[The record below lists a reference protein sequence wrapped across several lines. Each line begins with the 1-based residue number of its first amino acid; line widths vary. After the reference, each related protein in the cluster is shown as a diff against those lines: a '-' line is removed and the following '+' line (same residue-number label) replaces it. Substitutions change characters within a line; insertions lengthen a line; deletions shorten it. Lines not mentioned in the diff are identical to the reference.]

1 MVISVTMRY
10 CYFTTKCRKGSD
22 DKPEDT
28 HYGFEWAGPFTACP
42 STAYLLYHDSQSTES
57 DAQSV
62 TQTGS
67 GLKAQS
73 QTRTESALKAQSGYE
88 KLFRAIHTY
97 DLETVDRMIRDYPS
111 PRVGDPEALT
121 RSDAH
126 FEMCESGLHELF
138 YDALDEHD
146 TNTALFCVAIMKFAR
161 DHQLLE
167 KYPYVV
173 IHS

>member
-1 MVISVTMRY
+1 MRY

-22 DKPEDT
+22 DKPEDI
-28 HYGFEWAGPFTACP
+28 HHGFAWAGPFTACP

-57 DAQSV
+57 A
-62 TQTGS
+62 T
-67 GLKAQS
+67 
-73 QTRTESALKAQSGYE
+73 QTRTESGLKAQSGYE

-97 DLETVDRMIRDYPS
+97 DLETVDHMIRDYPS
-111 PRVGDPEALT
+111 VTLGDPEVLT

-126 FEMCESGLHELF
+126 FEMCDSGLHELF